1 MFFTF
6 CQTLETLLEF
16 NFCLATFMLEYLEL
30 LLLLLFLS
38 TCSIVFGSKIS
49 WNLKN
54 LKNPMPIICIRFY
67 FLFFICFEVNRLLE
81 MTMCL
86 SQCLALGLI
95 LILRFLL
102 LTIGE
107 HFVVVFDISLTV
119 CPSVHLSLC
128 CVCVFFFSFYFGMM
142 VEMWFEILCFFFNFF
157 SIMRILFA
165 LLTPFVC
172 CLYFIC

>member
-16 NFCLATFMLEYLEL
+16 NFCLATFMLEYLELLL

-128 CVCVFFFSFYFGMM
+128 CVCVFFFF
-142 VEMWFEILCFFFNFF
+142 ILVWWWKCDLKYYVFFFSTFLVSCAF
-157 SIMRILFA
+157 CLLF
-165 LLTPFVC
+165 
-172 CLYFIC
+172 

>member
-16 NFCLATFMLEYLEL
+16 NFCLATFMLEYLE

-119 CPSVHLSLC
+119 CPSVRPLVTLLC
-128 CVCVFFFSFYFGMM
+128 LCIFFLF
-142 VEMWFEILCFFFNFF
+142 ILVWWWKCDLKYYVFFFNFF